1 MTEKELARRWRG
13 LRGREVV
20 TSRGNMKVLYP
31 GRANGGGGPDF
42 IGAALL
48 GERGMVR
55 GDVEVHLSSRDWQA
69 HGHHRDPHYDNVVL
83 HVVMVDDAPGHIP
96 SLVLGPP
103 AGEDPLPCPRNA
115 PLPVLML
122 LGEERFR
129 AKGQRLLGLA
139 EARGPGQALY
149 EGVMEALGYSRNQ
162 GPMVELA
169 RLLPLAVLEGEG
181 PRALEGRLR
190 EGAEKIPGWELSGA
204 RPTNHPFVRL
214 RAMAGLL
221 GRYREGGLLEG
232 LRRVVALARGACQ
245 VENSLMVPGLGRA
258 RAAAIAVNVL
268 LPFFYALGLEGARDL
283 FLAYPLREESDLV
296 RQMREQ
302 LGLGPLSLACQEQ
315 GLLHLYQ
322 AFCREGRCGECP
334 LS

>member
-1 MTEKELARRWRG
+1 ML
-13 LRGREVV
+13 
-20 TSRGNMKVLYP
+20 TSRGKVRVLYP
-31 GRANGGGGPDF
+31 GRANGGVGPDF
-42 IGAALL
+42 IGAALM
-48 GERGMVR
+48 GEKGMVR
-55 GDVEVHLSSRDWQA
+55 GDVEVHLSSRDWRA
-69 HGHHRDPHYDNVVL
+69 HGHHRDPQYDNVVL
-83 HVVMVDDAPGHIP
+83 HVVMVDDAPSHIP

-115 PLPVLML
+115 PLPILVR

-129 AKGQRLLGLA
+129 AKGQRLLGMA

-162 GPMVELA
+162 GPMVALA

-181 PRALEGRLR
+181 PSALEGRLR
-190 EGAEKIPGWELSGA
+190 EGAGKIPGWELSGA

-214 RAMAGLL
+214 RAMAGLIF
-221 GRYREGGLLEG
+221 RYREGGLLEG
-232 LRRVVALARGACQ
+232 LRSAMALAKSASQ
-245 VENSLMVPGLGRA
+245 VEAGLIVPGLGRA

-268 LPFFYALGLEGARDL
+268 LPFCNAREL
-283 FLAYPLREESDLV
+283 FLDYPLREESGLV

-315 GLLHLYQ
+315 GLLRLYQ
-322 AFCREGRCGECP
+322 AFCREGGCGECP

>member
-20 TSRGNMKVLYP
+20 TSRGKMRVLYP

-48 GERGMVR
+48 GEKGMVR
-55 GDVEVHLSSRDWQA
+55 GDVEVHRSSRDWRA

-83 HVVMVDDAPGHIP
+83 HVVMVDDVPGHIP

-103 AGEDPLPCPRNA
+103 AGEDPLPCPRKA
-115 PLPVLML
+115 PVPVLMR

-129 AKGQRLLGLA
+129 AKGQRLLGMA
-139 EARGPGQALY
+139 EDRGPGQALY

-162 GPMVELA
+162 EPMGELA
-169 RLLPLAVLEGEG
+169 RRLPLAVLEGEG
-181 PRALEGRLR
+181 PSALEGRLR
-190 EGAEKIPGWELSGA
+190 EEAQKIPGWELSGA
-204 RPTNHPFVRL
+204 RPANHPFVRL
-214 RAMAGLL
+214 RAMAGLIC
-221 GRYREGGLLEG
+221 RYREGGLFEG
-232 LRRVVALARGACQ
+232 LKRVAALARSASE
-245 VENSLMVPGLGRA
+245 VEAGLMVPGLGLA
-258 RAAAIAVNVL
+258 RAAAVAVNVL
-268 LPFFYALGLEGARDL
+268 LPFFNARDL
-283 FLAYPLREESDLV
+283 FRGYPLREESGLV

-302 LGLGPLSLACQEQ
+302 LGLGPLSLACHEQ

-322 AFCREGRCGECP
+322 AFCREGRCEDCP

>member
-1 MTEKELARRWRG
+1 MTEKELAWRWRG
-13 LRGREVV
+13 LRGREVL
-20 TSRGNMKVLYP
+20 TSGGKMRVLYP

-48 GERGMVR
+48 GDKGMVR
-55 GDVEVHLSSRDWQA
+55 GDVEVHLSSRDWRA
-69 HGHHRDPHYDNVVL
+69 HGHHRDPHYNNVVL

-96 SLVLGPP
+96 SLVMGPP
-103 AGEDPLPCPRNA
+103 AGEDPLPCSRNA
-115 PLPVLML
+115 SLPVLVR

-129 AKGQRLLGLA
+129 AKGQRLLGMA
-139 EARGPGQALY
+139 EDRGPGQALY

-181 PRALEGRLR
+181 LSGVEGRLR

-214 RAMAGLL
+214 RAMAGLFH
-221 GRYREGGLLEG
+221 RYREGGLFEG
-232 LRRVVALARGACQ
+232 LRRVVALARGASQ
-245 VENSLMVPGLGRA
+245 VEAGLMVPGLGRA

-268 LPFFYALGLEGARDL
+268 LPFFNALGLEGARDL
-283 FLAYPLREESDLV
+283 FLAYPLREESGLV

-315 GLLHLYQ
+315 GLLHLHQ
-322 AFCREGRCGECP
+322 AFCREGRCGKCP